1 MALTDEMFNQLEQIK
16 AEAQKQGCT
25 LLQHALKSLL
35 ETPSIYSLVVGVKT
49 IPQLDRLVL
58 AIGKKAM

>member
-16 AEAQKQGCT
+16 VEAQKQGHT

-35 ETPSIYSLVVGVKT
+35 ETPAVLSLVVGVKT
-49 IPQLDRLVL
+49 IPQLERLII
-58 AIGKKAM
+58 AIDKS